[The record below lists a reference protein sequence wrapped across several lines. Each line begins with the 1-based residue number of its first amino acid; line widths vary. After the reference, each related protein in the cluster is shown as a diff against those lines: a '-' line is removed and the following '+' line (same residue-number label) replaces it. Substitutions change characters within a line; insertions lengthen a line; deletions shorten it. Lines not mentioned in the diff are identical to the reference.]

1 MKSIQVESHGTGNEV
16 LHHDDAILD
25 NVRVVING
33 SDNRIV
39 IERACLNNVVIEIN
53 GNGNEYHFVEDCCV
67 CNFRI
72 QSRAN
77 NGPDRTADR
86 TRLLIGRA
94 VQISEGSATFG
105 ADETCI
111 EIHHATTIVK
121 ANFFAVER
129 ATKIIV
135 GERCLFSWDIDLR
148 TSDWHS
154 VFDLE
159 TGVRI
164 NEPRSV
170 VLGSHVWVGSDVRIL
185 KGVTI
190 GDGSIIGVGSIV
202 TKEVPPNCAAAG
214 NPARIIRRNVRW
226 NHDSWVKIPPSE
238 SNRLPA
244 VHLT

>member
-1 MKSIQVESHGTGNEV
+1 MKSIQVENHGVRNEV

-25 NVRVVING
+25 NVRVVLNG
-33 SDNRIV
+33 NDNRII
-39 IERACLNNVVIEIN
+39 IERACLNNVVLEVH
-53 GNGNEYHFVEDCCV
+53 GSGNEYRFIEDCCV

-77 NGPDRTADR
+77 NGPERTADR

-94 VQISEGSATFG
+94 VQISEGAAMLG

-121 ANFFAVER
+121 ANFFAVESG
-129 ATKIIV
+129 TEIVV

-159 TGVRI
+159 TGARI
-164 NEPRSV
+164 NEPKSV
-170 VLGSHVWVGSDVRIL
+170 VLGSHVWVGSNVRIL
-185 KGVTI
+185 KGVTV
-190 GDGSIIGVGSIV
+190 GEGSIIGVGSIV
-202 TKEVPPNCAAAG
+202 TKDVPANCAAAG
-214 NPARIIRRNVRW
+214 NPARIIRRDVRW
-226 NHDSWVKIPPSE
+226 SHDSRVKLPYTQSD
-238 SNRLPA
+238 RLPT
-244 VHLT
+244 VHST

>member
-1 MKSIQVESHGTGNEV
+1 MKAMQIDNHGVGNEV
-16 LHHDDAILD
+16 LHHDNAILD
-25 NVRVVING
+25 NVRVVLNG
-33 SDNRIV
+33 NGNRIF
-39 IERACLNNVVIEIN
+39 IERSCLNNVVIEIY
-53 GNGNEYHFVEDCCV
+53 GDGNEYHFVEDCCV
-67 CNFRI
+67 SNFRI

-86 TRLLIGRA
+86 TRLLIGRG

-129 ATKIIV
+129 ATEIIV
-135 GERCLFSWDIDLR
+135 GERCLFSWDIDLC

-159 TGVRI
+159 TGTRL

-170 VLGSHVWVGSDVRIL
+170 VLGSRVWVGAGVKIL

-190 GDGSIIGVGSIV
+190 GEGSIVGMGSIV
-202 TKEVPPNCAAAG
+202 TKAVPANCAVAG
-214 NPARIIRRNVRW
+214 NPARVIRGNVRW
-226 NHDSWVKIPPSE
+226 GHESWVRLPQAGSD
-238 SNRLPA
+238 RLPA
-244 VHLT
+244 IRST